1 MTQTVQPS
9 RPRITT
15 IRPTMSM
22 VSDLLPHA
30 IETWI
35 LDDCAIGETK
45 KHSFVALVVIRLE
58 EYNECY
64 YGFIP
69 NLRTYGSL
77 IYTRERL
84 DYACE
89 NFLPL
94 QPKTFDTIVDWA
106 HIKAGTGNRYM

>member
-1 MTQTVQPS
+1 MTLSTS
-9 RPRITT
+9 TTPRIVTV
-15 IRPTMSM
+15 RPTMSM

-30 IETWI
+30 METWI

-45 KHSFVALVVIRLE
+45 NHSFVALVVIRVE

-69 NLRTYGSL
+69 NLRTCGSL
-77 IYTRERL
+77 DHTRGKL

-94 QPKTFDTIVDWA
+94 QPETFDTIVDWA

>member
-1 MTQTVQPS
+1 MIQTTRPTPRVQ
-9 RPRITT
+9 T

-30 IETWI
+30 TETWI
-35 LDDCAIGETK
+35 LNDCAIGETK
-45 KHSFVALVVIRLE
+45 NHSFVGLVVVRLE

-77 IYTRERL
+77 NYTREKL

>member
-1 MTQTVQPS
+1 MTQTTRPI
-9 RPRITT
+9 PRICT

-22 VSDLLPHA
+22 VNDLLPGML
-30 IETWI
+30 ETWI

-45 KHSFVALVVIRLE
+45 SHRFVALVIVRVE

-69 NLRTYGSL
+69 NLHTHGSL
-77 IYTRERL
+77 IYTREKL

-89 NFLPL
+89 NYLPL
-94 QPKTFDTIVDWA
+94 QSETFDTIVDWA

>member
-9 RPRITT
+9 TPRITT

-45 KHSFVALVVIRLE
+45 NHSFVALVVIRLE

-106 HIKAGTGNRYM
+106 HIKVGTGNRYM

>member
-1 MTQTVQPS
+1 M
-9 RPRITT
+9 IET

-22 VSDLLPHA
+22 VNDLLPGML
-30 IETWI
+30 ETWI

-45 KHSFVALVVIRLE
+45 SRGFVALVMVRVK

-69 NLRTYGSL
+69 NLRTHGSL
-77 IYTRERL
+77 INTREKL

-94 QPKTFDTIVDWA
+94 QPETFDTIVDWA

>member
-1 MTQTVQPS
+1 MTQTVQLYTS
-9 RPRITT
+9 RITT

-30 IETWI
+30 VETWI

-45 KHSFVALVVIRLE
+45 NHSFVALVVIRLE

-69 NLRTYGSL
+69 NLRTYGPL

>member
-9 RPRITT
+9 IPRITT

-30 IETWI
+30 VETWI

-45 KHSFVALVVIRLE
+45 NHSFVALVVVRVN

-69 NLRTYGSL
+69 NLRTCGSL
-77 IYTRERL
+77 DHTREKL

-94 QPKTFDTIVDWA
+94 QPKTFDTIVDWS

>member
-9 RPRITT
+9 IPRITT

-22 VSDLLPHA
+22 VNDLLPGML
-30 IETWI
+30 ETWI
-35 LDDCAIGETK
+35 LNDCAIGETK
-45 KHSFVALVVIRLE
+45 SHRFVALVVVKVE

-69 NLRTYGSL
+69 NLRTCGSL
-77 IYTRERL
+77 DHTRGKL

-94 QPKTFDTIVDWA
+94 QPETFETNVDWA
-106 HIKAGTGNRYM
+106 HIKPGTGNRYM

>member
-1 MTQTVQPS
+1 MIQTTRPTPRVQ
-9 RPRITT
+9 T

-30 IETWI
+30 VETWI

-45 KHSFVALVVIRLE
+45 NHSFVALVAVRLE
-58 EYNECY
+58 EYNEYY

-69 NLRTYGSL
+69 NLRTCGSL

-94 QPKTFDTIVDWA
+94 QPKTFDTFVDWA

>member
-9 RPRITT
+9 IPRITT

-30 IETWI
+30 VETWI
-35 LDDCAIGETK
+35 LDNCAIGETK
-45 KHSFVALVVIRLE
+45 NHSFVALVVVRVE

-64 YGFIP
+64 YGFMP
-69 NLRTYGSL
+69 NLHTCGSL
-77 IYTRERL
+77 NYTREKL

>member
-1 MTQTVQPS
+1 MTQTT
-9 RPRITT
+9 PRIQT

-22 VSDLLPHA
+22 VNDLLPGML
-30 IETWI
+30 ETWI
-35 LDDCAIGETK
+35 LNDCAIGETK
-45 KHSFVALVVIRLE
+45 SRGFVALVVVRLE

-69 NLRTYGSL
+69 NLRTHGSL
-77 IYTRERL
+77 IATREKL

-94 QPKTFDTIVDWA
+94 QSEIFDTIVDWA
-106 HIKAGTGNRYM
+106 HIKPGTGNRYM

>member
-9 RPRITT
+9 TPRTTT

-35 LDDCAIGETK
+35 FNDCAIGETK
-45 KHSFVALVVIRLE
+45 NHSFVALVVIRLE
-58 EYNECY
+58 EYNEYY
-64 YGFIP
+64 YGIIP
-69 NLRTYGSL
+69 NLLTYGPP

-84 DYACE
+84 DHACE
-89 NFLPL
+89 NYEALPANV
-94 QPKTFDTIVDWA
+94 FMERVDWA